1 MTLGPVELVVLG
13 FPGSRFSGEIRPRIQ
28 DLVDRNIVNIVDAL
42 LITKSDQGEV
52 TYFEMDEIQDVDPDL
67 RALHACFSEEL
78 DLISEEDGEVFA
90 AELAPGSSALAIAFE
105 HTWMRPVR
113 DAVVNSG
120 GVLIADV
127 QIPAQVVDEVL
138 DAVGQRQVAEQRL
151 KGIPMPFRRAGRPG
165 LIGTMARTAVVAGT
179 ASAVVN
185 RGNQRRDA
193 RQQAT
198 NEDQQSQQQ
207 MADMQ
212 AQLDQANA
220 EKQAAAQ
227 QAAID
232 KAVND
237 RMAQQSAA
245 VPAQAAS
252 ADDTMAKLQ
261 KLADMKSQGL
271 LSDQEFAA
279 MKGKLLG
286 I

>member
-1 MTLGPVELVVLG
+1 MVRSDNKVTGDFAVSAARESPAGPPEPGAHGTSCRRIPLRSLDGSRSPCRGDPSRDSTSYCDDAITTITEGGVVTLGPVELVVVG

-138 DAVGQRQVAEQRL
+138 DAVGHV
-151 KGIPMPFRRAGRPG
+151 
-165 LIGTMARTAVVAGT
+165 
-179 ASAVVN
+179 
-185 RGNQRRDA
+185 
-193 RQQAT
+193 
-198 NEDQQSQQQ
+198 QSPS
-207 MADMQ
+207 
-212 AQLDQANA
+212 N
-220 EKQAAAQ
+220 
-227 QAAID
+227 
-232 KAVND
+232 
-237 RMAQQSAA
+237 
-245 VPAQAAS
+245 
-252 ADDTMAKLQ
+252 
-261 KLADMKSQGL
+261 G
-271 LSDQEFAA
+271 
-279 MKGKLLG
+279 
-286 I
+286 

>member
-1 MTLGPVELVVLG
+1 
-13 FPGSRFSGEIRPRIQ
+13 
-28 DLVDRNIVNIVDAL
+28 
-42 LITKSDQGEV
+42 
-52 TYFEMDEIQDVDPDL
+52 
-67 RALHACFSEEL
+67 
-78 DLISEEDGEVFA
+78 
-90 AELAPGSSALAIAFE
+90 
-105 HTWMRPVR
+105 
-113 DAVVNSG
+113 
-120 GVLIADV
+120 
-127 QIPAQVVDEVL
+127 
-138 DAVGQRQVAEQRL
+138 
-151 KGIPMPFRRAGRPG
+151 MPFRRAGRPG

-193 RQQAT
+193 RQQADY
-198 NEDQQSQQQ
+198 EDQQSQAQ

-232 KAVND
+232 KAVNE
-237 RMAQQSAA
+237 RMAQQQPAA
-245 VPAQAAS
+245 SVPAQAGP
-252 ADDTMAKLQ
+252 DDTMAKLQ

-286 I
+286 T

>member
-1 MTLGPVELVVLG
+1 
-13 FPGSRFSGEIRPRIQ
+13 
-28 DLVDRNIVNIVDAL
+28 
-42 LITKSDQGEV
+42 
-52 TYFEMDEIQDVDPDL
+52 
-67 RALHACFSEEL
+67 
-78 DLISEEDGEVFA
+78 
-90 AELAPGSSALAIAFE
+90 
-105 HTWMRPVR
+105 
-113 DAVVNSG
+113 
-120 GVLIADV
+120 
-127 QIPAQVVDEVL
+127 
-138 DAVGQRQVAEQRL
+138 
-151 KGIPMPFRRAGRPG
+151 
-165 LIGTMARTAVVAGT
+165 MARTAVVAGT

-193 RQQAT
+193 RQQASY
-198 NEDQQSQQQ
+198 EDQQSQQQ

-232 KAVND
+232 KAVNE
-237 RMAQQSAA
+237 RMAQQGAA
-245 VPAQAAS
+245 VPAQAS
-252 ADDTMAKLQ
+252 SSDDTMAKLQ